1 MPFMYIQ
8 GRVDVRTYK
17 ELCKNNGYDS
27 EEKKCI
33 FIFPGNSSHHALG
46 TTLFSIKSGGGLAAA
61 SAAIGTAGYPTLSLP
76 TTSMEEWSTNS
87 RQQQIVRGALV
98 DLYKA
103 VGAGYQLILPVR
115 EHHDTRYF
123 DHPLD
128 ADLQLELSFWG
139 GIQAAA
145 NKPLANHYIK
155 ELHALSLFMSLLP
168 EEQDKLARAEPD
180 NPFYQAYVQGRTMAL
195 DDPWLTPKSGVKKVP
210 AAKEPAT
217 TVHAR
222 TTIVDKPLLP
232 PKVAVK
238 KEPEAKEPAV
248 HVHARTTTVDELPPT
263 SAAKEKLA
271 EERKSAAHAKPYIA
285 PSSRACYE
293 KYYAHSQD
301 ALSNARDLLD
311 NYTAHN
317 SMLLRFFTGHW
328 NRHHVVAVN
337 KLVEQIDKKQIT
349 DVADLVKQLKEIKLV
364 NLNGSLARRICF
376 IEEKNPAKPN
386 PDEASTPSVT
396 L

>member
-1 MPFMYIQ
+1 MH
-8 GRVDVRTYK
+8 VHARTTIAD
-17 ELCKNNGYDS
+17 E
-27 EEKKCI
+27 
-33 FIFPGNSSHHALG
+33 
-46 TTLFSIKSGGGLAAA
+46 
-61 SAAIGTAGYPTLSLP
+61 
-76 TTSMEEWSTNS
+76 
-87 RQQQIVRGALV
+87 
-98 DLYKA
+98 
-103 VGAGYQLILPVR
+103 
-115 EHHDTRYF
+115 
-123 DHPLD
+123 PL
-128 ADLQLELSFWG
+128 
-139 GIQAAA
+139 
-145 NKPLANHYIK
+145 
-155 ELHALSLFMSLLP
+155 
-168 EEQDKLARAEPD
+168 
-180 NPFYQAYVQGRTMAL
+180 
-195 DDPWLTPKSGVKKVP
+195 LTPKVAVKKEP
-210 AAKEPAT
+210 EAKEPAT